1 MERFWVVMHALGLMH
16 MGKMEKKLV
25 GNAWNKRDLDQN
37 GSLGFLWVDQVNVAG
52 GHGAIVGWPY

>member
-1 MERFWVVMHALGLMH
+1 MVMHALGLMH

-52 GHGAIVGWPY
+52 GHGTIVGWPY